1 MRLYI
6 DTSSH
11 IQPFEPLRNPSPA
24 SVGMFNSFSLINLD
38 TYSGAFL
45 ALQFNRKNEKNIIFF
60 KKDDR
65 K

>member
-1 MRLYI
+1 
-6 DTSSH
+6 
-11 IQPFEPLRNPSPA
+11 
-24 SVGMFNSFSLINLD
+24 MFNSFSLINLD